1 MRMRMRIKMK
11 RKMRILI
18 LIPMLILILIVRRNC
33 VGNPNHANF
42 GSLCRRGSAGGCG
55 S

>member
-1 MRMRMRIKMK
+1 MRMRMLMTMPMK
-11 RKMRILI
+11 RRILI
-18 LIPMLILILIVRRNC
+18 LIPMLILIVRRNC

-42 GSLCRRGSAGGCG
+42 GSLCRRGSTGGCG

>member
-18 LIPMLILILIVRRNC
+18 LIPMLILIVRRNC